1 MIHHI
6 SRSITVKRVSNGIFM
21 FLLLVFV
28 QVCLM
33 VLMTDSSLDFP
44 PPPPLLLIP
53 LSVCSFW
60 KKRFLF
66 HTSMYFVI
74 LAFIP
79 DDFSAD
85 FSHHMSSSVL
95 QLSLLPILTPYGG
108 STVFACGY
116 ATWG

>member
-44 PPPPLLLIP
+44 PPPSSYSFKCVQFLEEEIS
-53 LSVCSFW
+53 LSH
-60 KKRFLF
+60 F
-66 HTSMYFVI
+66 H
-74 LAFIP
+74 
-79 DDFSAD
+79 
-85 FSHHMSSSVL
+85 VL
-95 QLSLLPILTPYGG
+95 CHTCFYPR
-108 STVFACGY
+108 
-116 ATWG
+116 